1 MSELTFP
8 NLDTKEIL
16 QILIELAIPCT
27 EEDLKKPTMHKMLQ
41 IYEKFTEL
49 LLGSTRNLAVPD
61 FSTLLETPDLQQD
74 SIALMGF
81 YRQLLKIVTQAGVE
95 NFSLRDLLTPSVK
108 RVRYILS
115 AIINFCKFREDKMQI
130 YEQCSE
136 QAEALANQKVSLQSN
151 LDDLTEKVNSYKAS
165 RVAETPLAEKK
176 REIVSVLTADLRE
189 LKKIQTNVGGE
200 IDTLKLEKSQLSEKM
215 NNNTFL
221 ITNLKQECAR
231 LQSRIITNPEKLKLA
246 IDDMIASVKIEKA
259 NVAASEKKSRE
270 LQVRIDTMD
279 TVEADVENCCELL
292 LEAEQERKKKRD
304 EQLRYQKDA
313 ESLQRKQDELRELTM
328 KEQQLLRQLESAN
341 SKITRLE
348 QHHSQRESANEQK
361 FVKLKEEF
369 EEVVA
374 QHQASVSRAQE
385 NETQAVEYEEKV
397 YADLTKTELYQSTVE
412 AEINSLNLH
421 YSNLILGIESFQNT
435 IQASRI

>member
-16 QILIELAIPCT
+16 QILIELSIPCT

-136 QAEALANQKVSLQSN
+136 QAEALANQKVSLQAK
-151 LDDLTEKVNSYKAS
+151 LDDLTEKVNSYKYDMAYYRAS
-165 RVAETPLAEKK
+165 RVAETPMVEKK
-176 REIVSVLTADLRE
+176 REVVSLLTADLRE
-189 LKKIQTNVGGE
+189 LKKIQTNIGGE
-200 IDTLKLEKSQLSEKM
+200 IDALKLEKSQLTEKM

-270 LQVRIDTMD
+270 LQVRIETMD
-279 TVEADVENCCELL
+279 SVEADIENCCDLL

-304 EQLRYQKDA
+304 EQARYQKDA
-313 ESLQRKQDELRELTM
+313 ESLQRKQEELRELTM
-328 KEQQLLRQLESAN
+328 REQQLLRQLESAN
-341 SKITRLE
+341 SKIVRLE

-361 FVKLKEEF
+361 FVKLKEEY
-369 EEVVA
+369 EEVVR
-374 QHQASVSRAQE
+374 QHQSSVAKAQE
-385 NETQAVEYEEKV
+385 NENQAAEYEEK
-397 YADLTKTELYQSTVE
+397 TETYQNTVE
-412 AEINSLNLH
+412 GEINSLNLH
-421 YSNLILGIESFQNT
+421 YNNLILGIEAFQNT
-435 IQASRI
+435 IQASKI

>member
-136 QAEALANQKVSLQSN
+136 QAEALANQKVSLQAK

-165 RVAETPLAEKK
+165 RVAETPMVEKK
-176 REIVSVLTADLRE
+176 REIISVLTADLRE
-189 LKKIQTNVGGE
+189 LKKIQTNIGGE

-221 ITNLKQECAR
+221 VTNLKQECAR

-270 LQVRIDTMD
+270 LQARIETMD
-279 TVEADVENCCELL
+279 SVEADIENCCELL

-304 EQLRYQKDA
+304 EQLHYQKDA

-361 FVKLKEEF
+361 FLKLKEEY
-369 EEVVA
+369 EEVVRQHETSVAKA
-374 QHQASVSRAQE
+374 QANE
-385 NETQAVEYEEKV
+385 NQAVEYEEK
-397 YADLTKTELYQSTVE
+397 TETYQNNVE

-421 YSNLILGIESFQNT
+421 YNNLILGIEAFQNT
-435 IQASRI
+435 IQASKI